1 MTWEQW
7 GQILNICCDFVENIL
22 QKKTSRIFY
31 ENTIYYLTALSYA
44 QLEEY
49 DQAISAFRSIEEAN
63 FNRKGRTWTW
73 HILCDE
79 HRQPKAVFSGV
90 LNKQYYNDK
99 KKSGKLYVDQIN
111 SLVYYRDLSVIG
123 KAAPSGTVTD
133 LCVGTSYIGFS
144 VIAKNQLKRW
154 DDHGIS

>member
-1 MTWEQW
+1 M
-7 GQILNICCDFVENIL
+7 
-22 QKKTSRIFY
+22 
-31 ENTIYYLTALSYA
+31 
-44 QLEEY
+44 
-49 DQAISAFRSIEEAN
+49 
-63 FNRKGRTWTW
+63 
-73 HILCDE
+73 
-79 HRQPKAVFSGV
+79 
-90 LNKQYYNDK
+90 
-99 KKSGKLYVDQIN
+99 DQIN